1 MNVDTRLLAHW
12 QVQRAAR
19 LTLHQLPDLQ
29 AASEPLREV
38 MVQLQV
44 AAATG
49 RSSGLS
55 VATTQLRA
63 AIAAAQAANLTP
75 LLLDDR

>member
-1 MNVDTRLLAHW
+1 MNVDTRLLARW
-12 QVQRAAR
+12 QAQRAAR
-19 LTLHQLPDLQ
+19 LTLQQLPDLQ
-29 AASEPLREV
+29 AASEPIRVV
-38 MVQLQV
+38 MVQLQA

-55 VATTQLRA
+55 VATTQLRG
-63 AIAAAQAANLTP
+63 AIAAAQTANVTP